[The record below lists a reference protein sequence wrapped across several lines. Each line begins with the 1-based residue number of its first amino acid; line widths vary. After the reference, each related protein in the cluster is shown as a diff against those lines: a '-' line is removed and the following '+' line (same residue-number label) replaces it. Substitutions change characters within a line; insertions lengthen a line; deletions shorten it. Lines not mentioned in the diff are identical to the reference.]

1 MCGAVEGAV
10 GPSGAWSS
18 SSTPLQPSAKL
29 LTEEFLTAGGDEHHQ
44 VLSRKIANVNFETA
58 QEDPKDLMSLTT
70 SFL

>member
-1 MCGAVEGAV
+1 MYVVVEGAV

-18 SSTPLQPSAKL
+18 SSASLQPSAKL
-29 LTEEFLTAGGDEHHQ
+29 LTEEFPTAGGHEHHQ